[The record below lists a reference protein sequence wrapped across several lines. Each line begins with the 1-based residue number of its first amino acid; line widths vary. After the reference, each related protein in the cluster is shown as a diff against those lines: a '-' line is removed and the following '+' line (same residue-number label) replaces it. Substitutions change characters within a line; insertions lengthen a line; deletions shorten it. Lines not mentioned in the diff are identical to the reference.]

1 MRLDTNVGA
10 HEVSSGQDLAA
21 RMAVLE
27 GPIDLGGCPRADGP
41 FVASRYACRM
51 METAPIDDGVR
62 RQLLAPA
69 LRNSSRSVLLLTTA
83 VIFIVVLGVGAG
95 RPVAS
100 AFAGLVGM
108 IGAVWRHLIGR
119 RFADTSSLIGKHLDA
134 AERQLEANAAISG
147 LMWAIATIGIYP
159 SLSGPT
165 ATTYVSMIFGS
176 ITVAAFFMTLVGRS
190 FAILAGIQLIVL
202 ILVSVFFS
210 STRSLPL
217 AALAVIF
224 GVTVFR
230 ASRELKTS
238 AVRGIEHSQEADAA
252 NELLKRA
259 KEAAETANLAKSQFL
274 ATMSHEI
281 RTPMNGVLGAL
292 DLLKHSGLTAAQRDL
307 VRTASS
313 SGTSLM
319 AILNDVLDH
328 SKIEAGKLN
337 LSGTPLSLH
346 ALAASVISLFQAN
359 AESRGL
365 DLSLYADS
373 DLEEWVIADGQRL
386 KQVLLNLV
394 GNAIKFTERGA
405 VSLFITREPST
416 EPSMTRVRFDVRDT
430 GIGITPEALTKL
442 FQPFQQAD
450 GSRSRRQGGT
460 GLGLAI
466 SQRIVEAMGSRIEVV
481 TAPGVGSR
489 FSFVL
494 RLEVDRSS
502 VHVAPPDSSMGSLDG
517 GTAITGTVL
526 VVEDN
531 EVNRM
536 IARQVLQ
543 SFGLDVVEASNG
555 QEAILALENRSD
567 VDVVLMDCQMPV
579 MDGYAATREIR
590 RRESEAESRHVPILA
605 LTADAFDDDAVRA
618 RESGMD
624 GHLAKPYTRDQLGE
638 LLKLWIDHEV
648 ARDS

>member
-1 MRLDTNVGA
+1 M
-10 HEVSSGQDLAA
+10 LAD
-21 RMAVLE
+21 MAE
-27 GPIDLGGCPRADGP
+27 A
-41 FVASRYACRM
+41 AS
-51 METAPIDDGVR
+51 IDDGVR

-69 LRNSSRSVLLLTTA
+69 LRNSSRSVLLLVAA
-83 VIFIVVLGVGAG
+83 VIVIVVLGVNAG
-95 RPVAS
+95 RPAAS
-100 AFAGLVGM
+100 VLAGIVGG
-108 IGAVWRHLIGR
+108 IGSVWRHLIGR
-119 RFADTSSLIGKHLDA
+119 RYADTPALTALQIDR
-134 AERQLEANAAISG
+134 AERQLEANAAVSG
-147 LMWAIATIGIYP
+147 LLWVIATVAIYP
-159 SLSGPT
+159 GLSGPT

-190 FAILAGIQLIVL
+190 FAILAGIQLITL
-202 ILVSVFFS
+202 LLVSLGFPSV
-210 STRSLPL
+210 RSIPL

-230 ASRELKTS
+230 ASRELKTT
-238 AVRGIEHSQEADAA
+238 AVRGIKHSQEADAA

-292 DLLKHSGLTAAQRDL
+292 DLLKHSGLNVAQRDL

-337 LSGTPLSLH
+337 LSGSPLSLH
-346 ALAASVISLFQAN
+346 ALAASVISLFRGN
-359 AESRGL
+359 AESKGL
-365 DLSLYADS
+365 ELSLFKDP
-373 DLEEWVIADGQRL
+373 DLEDWVVADGQRL

-394 GNAIKFTERGA
+394 GNAIKFTERGS
-405 VSLFITREPST
+405 VSIFIAREPST
-416 EPSMTRVRFDVRDT
+416 DDSNTRVRFEVRDT
-430 GIGITPEALTKL
+430 GIGITQEALTRL

-466 SQRIVEAMGSRIEVV
+466 SQRIVEAMGGHIDVE
-481 TAPGVGSR
+481 TTPGSGSR
-489 FSFVL
+489 FFFVL
-494 RLEVDRSS
+494 ELEVDRSS
-502 VHVAPPDSSMGSLDG
+502 AHVAPPDSSMGSLDG
-517 GTAITGTVL
+517 GVSIAGRVL

-543 SFGLDVVEASNG
+543 SLGLDVVEASNG
-555 QEAILALENRSD
+555 QEAILAVESLD

-590 RRESEAESRHVPILA
+590 RRETEADSPRVPILA
-605 LTADAFDDDAVRA
+605 LTADAFDEDAIRA

-624 GHLAKPYTRDQLGE
+624 GHLAKPYTRDQLGD
-638 LLKLWIDHEV
+638 LLKRWLEP
-648 ARDS
+648 